1 MNAGQMG
8 EALKNKYPM
17 KFSIPGETEIKSH
30 IGAQFQKSK
39 YNKKSNGSGRGRRA
53 ATDKPNWHYLVE
65 ICVEEDPTGK
75 PEDIYKTFVEKLEK
89 AREMN
94 DDVTNTN
101 GNIVMET
108 YDDVPV
114 TNGTIDKRTVKQKIG
129 QHRQKLRKEAM
140 MNTLFSQKSNHL
152 IKVNIC

>member
-1 MNAGQMG
+1 
-8 EALKNKYPM
+8 
-17 KFSIPGETEIKSH
+17 
-30 IGAQFQKSK
+30 
-39 YNKKSNGSGRGRRA
+39 
-53 ATDKPNWHYLVE
+53 
-65 ICVEEDPTGK
+65 
-75 PEDIYKTFVEKLEK
+75 
-89 AREMN
+89 MN

-140 MNTLFSQKSNHL
+140 MNTLFS
-152 IKVNIC
+152 